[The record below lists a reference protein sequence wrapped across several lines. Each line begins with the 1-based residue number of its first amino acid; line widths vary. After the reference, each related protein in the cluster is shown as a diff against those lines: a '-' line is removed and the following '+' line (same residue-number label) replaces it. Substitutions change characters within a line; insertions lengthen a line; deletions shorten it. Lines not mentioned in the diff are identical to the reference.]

1 MRYSIVLGIVL
12 LFLVGSQAGAL
23 GQTSAQ
29 ELAADLRSQLLE
41 LETKQTALQTRL
53 KELEEKSKPENIERS
68 LAGVG
73 STRPE
78 ELREQKQRQ
87 LEIERSGVQK
97 QLDLLATSRTRL
109 EASIARADADAYRQS
124 AAPQIVTSTTT
135 VEPSTGATVIE
146 TKTVPAVKRRSRKKR
161 VRRVRRSHHVQTIS
175 LVNRA
180 LPNGRVS
187 DSILRSSRDDSGVS
201 IDPAA
206 QA

>member
-1 MRYSIVLGIVL
+1 ML
-12 LFLVGSQAGAL
+12 LILVGSQTAAL

-41 LETKQTALQTRL
+41 LETKQAALQTRL
-53 KELEEKSKPENIERS
+53 KELEEKSKPENIEQS

-78 ELREQKQRQ
+78 DLREQKRRQ

-109 EASIARADADAYRQS
+109 EASIARADAEAYRQS
-124 AAPQIVTSTTT
+124 AAPPIVTTTTT
-135 VEPSTGATVIE
+135 VQPITGAPVIE
-146 TKTVPAVKRRSRKKR
+146 TKTVPAVRRRPRKR

-175 LVNRA
+175 LINRA
-180 LPNGRVS
+180 NPNGRAS
-187 DSILRSSRDDSGVS
+187 NLISRSSRDDSGVS
-201 IDPAA
+201 IDLFAT
-206 QA
+206 QG